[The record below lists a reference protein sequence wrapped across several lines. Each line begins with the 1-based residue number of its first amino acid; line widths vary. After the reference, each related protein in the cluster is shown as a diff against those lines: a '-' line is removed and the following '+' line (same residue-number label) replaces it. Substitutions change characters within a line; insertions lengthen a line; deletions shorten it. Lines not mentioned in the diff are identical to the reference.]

1 MAATR
6 ALTIYLDVEDYERLL
21 AEADR
26 LGVGPSAV
34 AEDYVANGL
43 TNNDETEEERRRR
56 IGLRALGRLATLRT
70 DLRQASYA
78 PVDPA
83 EVVEQGRTELEARPD
98 TSWLSS

>member
-1 MAATR
+1 MMGTR
-6 ALTIYLDVEDYERLL
+6 ALTIYLDVEDYEQLL
-21 AEADR
+21 AEAER

-43 TNNDETEEERRRR
+43 MNSDETEDERRRR
-56 IGLRALGRLATLRT
+56 IGLRALERLAALRT
-70 DLRQASYA
+70 DLRQAGYA

-83 EVVEQGRTELEARPD
+83 EIAEQGRTELEARPD